1 VTFRLVVALVLP
13 LAFSCGCSPSTS
25 AVFDTVR
32 SVARRDTVAATPSL
46 DPRFRYLRVT
56 TQGGSAGF
64 LALGYVDDTPRG
76 QLEVWYSAQ
85 LQVLRL
91 KDGRLAGATG
101 VATEWHDV
109 SLPPLPSWR
118 ELGRAPAPYRWSRT
132 RDVMP
137 GYRYG
142 VRDTLE
148 IRRIDPPSRSQLAGM
163 DALQLTWFEETSETL
178 PPARYA
184 VQIDEGSGTVVY
196 AEQCLAP
203 ELCLSWQ
210 RWKAAQ

>member
-1 VTFRLVVALVLP
+1 MKFRLVSALVLP
-13 LAFSCGCSPSTS
+13 LAFGCGCAPSTI
-25 AVFDTVR
+25 AVIDTVQ
-32 SVARRDTVAATPSL
+32 SVARRDTGAAALSL

-56 TQGGSAGF
+56 TQGGRVSF
-64 LALGYVDDTPRG
+64 LALGYVDNTPQG
-76 QLEVWYSAQ
+76 PLEVWYSAER
-85 LQVLRL
+85 QVLRL
-91 KDGRLAGATG
+91 QNGRLAGATG
-101 VATEWHDV
+101 VATEWHGV

-118 ELGRAPAPYRWSRT
+118 ELGREPAPYRWSRT
-132 RDVMP
+132 RDMMP

-142 VRDTLE
+142 LRDTLE
-148 IRRIDPPSRSQLAGM
+148 VRQIGPPSRSQLVGL
-163 DALQLTWFEETSETL
+163 DALHFTWFEETSATL

-203 ELCLSWQ
+203 ELCVSWQ

>member
-1 VTFRLVVALVLP
+1 MKFRLVSALVLP
-13 LAFSCGCSPSTS
+13 LAFTYGCSSSTN
-25 AVFDTVR
+25 AVIDTVQ
-32 SVARRDTVAATPSL
+32 SIVRRDTGAAALSL

-56 TQGGSAGF
+56 TQGGGVAF
-64 LALGYVDDTPRG
+64 LALGYVDNTPQG
-76 QLEVWYSAQ
+76 PLEVWYSGER
-85 LQVLRL
+85 QVLRL
-91 KDGRLAGATG
+91 QNGRLAGVTG
-101 VATEWHDV
+101 VATEWHGV

-142 VRDTLE
+142 LRDALEVRQ
-148 IRRIDPPSRSQLAGM
+148 IGAPSRSQLAGM
-163 DALQLTWFEETSETL
+163 DALQLTWFEETSATL

-184 VQIDEGSGTVVY
+184 VQIDDGSGTVVY